1 MARVHKAIK
10 VLICNKHGL
19 FREGIKSLLREG
31 TPVEIVGETATARQA
46 IELLRMR
53 KPDVVLLD
61 AAMRDLSGSEATRRI
76 KAIDRN
82 VKVLIVS
89 MYDDERLIS
98 GCLAA
103 GASGYVRMD
112 SHSVHLRNAI
122 TNVCRRSAH
131 AA

>member
-1 MARVHKAIK
+1 MKR
-10 VLICNKHGL
+10 VLIVEDMPDN
-19 FREGIKSLLREG
+19 RQIISDLLTSAGYEPIEAIDGAAGVVAALAHRPDLILMDIQL
-31 TPVEIVGETATARQA
+31 PVIDGY
-46 IELLRMR
+46 
-53 KPDVVLLD
+53 
-61 AAMRDLSGSEATRRI
+61 EATRRI

-82 VKVLIVS
+82 IKVLIVS